1 MTSKSKAECWDSDM
15 KILNK
20 VDVII
25 PLKILKV
32 CDKIASK
39 VNGNEFSIIC
49 NIKEQKG
56 EKIML
61 DDTYYIPF
69 QEVTSSSVDYK
80 PDENIRGNVVI
91 HRHPRGCD
99 GFSGV
104 DKEYINKNYKLSI
117 LYTRE
122 DKFITGVFNLKH
134 KEFVIPIEVNCVVEE
149 EELEIE
155 NFDNI
160 QEHKSESIFLDD
172 KFPNR
177 VDELEE
183 AIKRRNHKRAAAR
196 GTVFE
201 DEITDTPNI
210 HKPRG
215 NEDFDEFEEY
225 IEDKVNGLEWRL
237 DSMEQQLQEI
247 ALNRF

>member
-1 MTSKSKAECWDSDM
+1 MTSKPGKSECWDSGM

-39 VNGNEFSIIC
+39 MNGNEFSIIC

-56 EKIML
+56 DKIML
-61 DDTYYIPF
+61 DDTYYIPL
-69 QEVTSSSVDYK
+69 QEVTSASVDYK

-104 DKEYINKNYKLSI
+104 DNEYINKNYKLSI

-134 KEFVIPIEVNCVVEE
+134 KEFVIPIEVNCVIEE

-155 NFDNI
+155 NFGNI
-160 QEHKSESIFLDD
+160 QEHKFETVMI
-172 KFPNR
+172 PNR
-177 VDELEE
+177 ISDFEE
-183 AIKRRNHKRAAAR
+183 TIKRRNKKRAAAR

-201 DEITDTPNI
+201 DEITDAPDI
-210 HKPRG
+210 HEPRG
-215 NEDFDEFEEY
+215 DIYDEEILERLN
-225 IEDKVNGLEWRL
+225 DLEWRV
-237 DSMEQQLQEI
+237 DSAEEL
-247 ALNRF
+247 LKSVGGNL